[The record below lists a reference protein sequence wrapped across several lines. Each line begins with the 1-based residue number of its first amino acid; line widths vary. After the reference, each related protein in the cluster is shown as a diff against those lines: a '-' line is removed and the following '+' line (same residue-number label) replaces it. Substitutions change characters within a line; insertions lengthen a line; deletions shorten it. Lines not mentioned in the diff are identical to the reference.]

1 MIIPMTLSFTSEFT
15 SWWSKFFGAVT
26 SINSITDILDILF
39 VAVIF
44 YGMIIML
51 RKSQSIQI
59 IKGVLLVILLYILVS
74 VLQMSASKFLFDNVI
89 SNILVILVII
99 FSKEIRQVLER
110 LGQGKNLKNF
120 SFFSDNKS
128 DNDTVDAINAV
139 CRACGQM
146 SDDKVGSLIIFQ
158 RKSLLGDLMKQ
169 SVPIDSQTTYEMLL
183 SIFFPKAALHD
194 GAIIINE
201 GRIVAARCVVPLRNE
216 KEIYDHVGTRH
227 RAALEVSLMSDAVV
241 VVTSEETGIISIAY
255 DGQLVRDL
263 TDSELRSKLSDLIL
277 PHEKDDKSK
286 SKKSPVKRL
295 KGGKKE

>member
-1 MIIPMTLSFTSEFT
+1 MVTPLALSLASEFT

-39 VAVIF
+39 VAVLF
-44 YGMIIML
+44 YGLIIVL

-59 IKGVLLVILLYILVS
+59 IKGVLLVIVLYILVN
-74 VLQMSASKFLFDNVI
+74 VLQMSASKFLFNNVI
-89 SNILVILVII
+89 SDLLVILVVI
-99 FSKEIRQVLER
+99 FSKEIRQLLEK
-110 LGQGKNLKNF
+110 LGQGKNLKNL
-120 SFFSDNKS
+120 SFFSDSKS
-128 DNDTVDAINAV
+128 DSDTLDAINAV
-139 CRACGQM
+139 CRACGEM
-146 SDDKVGSLIIFQ
+146 SDKKVGSLIIFQ
-158 RKSLLGDLMKQ
+158 RNSLLGDLMKQ

-194 GAIIINE
+194 GAIIIDK

-263 TDSELRSKLSDLIL
+263 TDSELRSKLSDLLL
-277 PHEKDDKSK
+277 PHEKEEKT
-286 SKKSPVKRL
+286 KKTPVWKK
-295 KGGKKE
+295 KGEKK

>member
-1 MIIPMTLSFTSEFT
+1 MVTPMALSFASEFT

-44 YGMIIML
+44 YGLIIVL

-59 IKGVLLVILLYILVS
+59 IKGVLFVIVLYILVN
-74 VLQMSASKFLFDNVI
+74 VLQMSASKYLFDNVI
-89 SNILVILVII
+89 SDILVILVVI
-99 FSKEIRQVLER
+99 FSKEIRQLLER
-110 LGQGKNLKNF
+110 LGQGKNLKSL
-120 SFFSDNKS
+120 SFFSDNKA
-128 DNDTVDAINAV
+128 DGDTVDAINAV
-139 CRACGQM
+139 CRACGEM
-146 SDDKVGSLIIFQ
+146 SEKKVGSLIIFQ
-158 RKSLLGDLMKQ
+158 RNSLLGDLMKQ

-194 GAIIINE
+194 GAIIIDK

-263 TDSELRSKLSDLIL
+263 TDSELRSKLSDLLL
-277 PHEKDDKSK
+277 PHEKEEKN
-286 SKKSPVKRL
+286 KKTPVRKK
-295 KGGKKE
+295 KGEKKK

>member
-1 MIIPMTLSFTSEFT
+1 MVTPLALSLASEFT

-39 VAVIF
+39 VAVLF
-44 YGMIIML
+44 YGLIIVL

-59 IKGVLLVILLYILVS
+59 IKGVLLVIVLYILVN
-74 VLQMSASKFLFDNVI
+74 VLQMSASKFLFNNVI
-89 SNILVILVII
+89 SDLLVILVVI
-99 FSKEIRQVLER
+99 FSKEIRQLLEK
-110 LGQGKNLKNF
+110 LGQGKNLKNL
-120 SFFSDNKS
+120 SFFSDSKS
-128 DNDTVDAINAV
+128 DSDTLDAINAV
-139 CRACGQM
+139 CRACGEM
-146 SDDKVGSLIIFQ
+146 SEKKVGSLIIFQ
-158 RKSLLGDLMKQ
+158 RNSLLGDLMKQ

-194 GAIIINE
+194 GAIIIDK

-263 TDSELRSKLSDLIL
+263 TDSELRSKLSDLLL
-277 PHEKDDKSK
+277 PHEKEEKT
-286 SKKSPVKRL
+286 KKTPVWKK
-295 KGGKKE
+295 KGEKK

>member
-1 MIIPMTLSFTSEFT
+1 MITPLALSLASEFT

-39 VAVIF
+39 VAVLF
-44 YGMIIML
+44 YGLIIVL

-59 IKGVLLVILLYILVS
+59 MKGVLLVIVLYILVN
-74 VLQMSASKFLFDNVI
+74 VLQMSASKFLFNNVI
-89 SNILVILVII
+89 SDLLVILVVI
-99 FSKEIRQVLER
+99 FSKEIRQLLEK
-110 LGQGKNLKNF
+110 LGQGKNLKNL
-120 SFFSDNKS
+120 SFFSDSKS
-128 DNDTVDAINAV
+128 DSDTLDAINAV
-139 CRACGQM
+139 CRACGEM
-146 SDDKVGSLIIFQ
+146 SEKKVGSLIIFQ
-158 RKSLLGDLMKQ
+158 RNSLLGDLMKQ

-194 GAIIINE
+194 GAIIIDK

-263 TDSELRSKLSDLIL
+263 TDSELRSKLSDLLL
-277 PHEKDDKSK
+277 PHEKEEKT
-286 SKKSPVKRL
+286 KKTPVWKK
-295 KGGKKE
+295 KGEKK